1 MLKDFLNSFNHK
13 TTTWP
18 ERHKPVIVAVR
29 AMMAAR
35 NPAQPVSV
43 LDVGLGMA
51 IKTIG
56 RQNGIGRHQL
66 VKRIESAVRRLPLP
80 DFFYEN
86 FEAQEI
92 ADAFTGLPFRMTL
105 ADINP
110 KLLRVTAA
118 QLGGIVENTV
128 AADLTIPEN
137 PAFEA
142 LRGRFDAVF
151 CFATIGRLGNQ
162 QNRAAGMANVASFLK
177 PGGLLATDDPE
188 RSIVLAPVAGHQMI
202 YMRQQ
207 G

>member
-18 ERHKPVIVAVR
+18 DRHKAVIDDVR
-29 AMMAAR
+29 ALIAAR
-35 NPAQPVSV
+35 SPAEPIAV

-51 IKTIG
+51 IKIIG
-56 RQNGIGRHQL
+56 RQNALGSYYL
-66 VKRIESAVRRLPLP
+66 VKRFETAIRRLPLP
-80 DFFYEN
+80 DYFYEN

-92 ADAFTGLPFRMTL
+92 ADAFSGLPFRMTL

-110 KLLRVTAA
+110 KLLRLTAA
-118 QLGGIVENTV
+118 QIGDAVEAVV
-128 AADLTIPEN
+128 AGDLTIPEN
-137 PAFEA
+137 PAFES

-151 CFATIGRLGNQ
+151 CFATIGRLGNP

-188 RSIVLAPVAGHQMI
+188 RSIVLAPVAGHRMV
-202 YMRQQ
+202 YSRQ
-207 G
+207 